1 MDAPLDT
8 EEHWS
13 QRCKKI
19 NTNVCVCQA
28 ANGSSVPPVSAAVF
42 PCRDAIILSVCSH
55 FAKTPSETMK
65 SIHAPYFSRTIDT
78 LTRNGQRPGSTL
90 KWDWLHGSVTDI
102 FKAKLSILPAV
113 LEDIDWPFKDPQNI
127 VFCDNIAKHQT
138 SQKKE
143 EDENNCKLGHW
154 VGFTKNTLFWPKSRE
169 ISFFLVN
176 LNSVFDTIFFVFCD
190 TCNHKTSKNQTE
202 NGL

>member
-1 MDAPLDT
+1 MDVSSRRSLRGSVHKYRKRRSDAN
-8 EEHWS
+8 WS
-13 QRCKKI
+13 QRGLFWHQRQSWTLLLILKSI
-19 NTNVCVCQA
+19 DH
-28 ANGSSVPPVSAAVF
+28 SVARKLTPMFVFVRLPMAQVF
-42 PCRDAIILSVCSH
+42 PRSDAIILSVCSH

-78 LTRNGQRPGSTL
+78 LTHNGQRPGSTL

-138 SQKKE
+138 SKKE
-143 EDENNCKLGHW
+143 RGRRK
-154 VGFTKNTLFWPKSRE
+154 
-169 ISFFLVN
+169 
-176 LNSVFDTIFFVFCD
+176 
-190 TCNHKTSKNQTE
+190 
-202 NGL
+202 